1 MSRLPNGL
9 SPQQMTAFQTFFD
22 QVKDETLE
30 SKQLANFTRLVL
42 GGVAITSRNE
52 ATASNYLRNKDGD
65 SWARRK
71 FAGVYGATLLEK
83 GAIKDFL
90 TINSAIGSSNPNVLA
105 KKVAKLLKDAEN
117 WEKSWQKQISTGWY
131 STLPAEEIAEYT
143 TKEQTRAREQ
153 VRVFSNASVVR
164 QVLAFRFAW
173 QPTIDTLTYAKK
185 QMKAWNRER
194 REAKKAAKP
203 PMIGG
208 VQMPTEYFLVKES
221 VRDEIENLI
230 NDGIKPQYEQWK
242 VDQYAR
248 VSDLLTQFDSE
259 NTDKV
264 WTDEEM
270 FTRYNY
276 RETCNVHERYFK
288 YGNIKPSQT
297 WRSKDRTWAYTGLKA
312 AWQDMLTKDIHGLAE
327 TMRLQFIGYMMEK
340 VLPVVAMK
348 DSEMVDATN
357 YIDRAPR
364 FGEYVRFNFA
374 FADESSFDL
383 EGCVEQSYSSRGL
396 PFFRFPRRFYNAT
409 LPTGVKLKKGK
420 MTPFKTMIQV
430 FCQQ

>member
-1 MSRLPNGL
+1 MSRIPNGL

-22 QVKDETLE
+22 QVKDQTLE

-42 GGVAITSRNE
+42 GGVAITSRND
-52 ATASNYLRNKDGD
+52 ATASNYRRNKDGD

-90 TINSAIGSSNPNVLA
+90 TINSAMGSSNPNA
-105 KKVAKLLKDAEN
+105 IPKKVAKILKDAQN

-131 STLPAEEIAEYT
+131 STLPVEELAAYT
-143 TKEQTRAREQ
+143 TKEQTRALDQ

-164 QVLAFRFAW
+164 QVLAFRQAW

-248 VSDLLTQFDSE
+248 VSDLLTQFDSD

-297 WRSKDRTWAYTGLKA
+297 WAYTGLKD

-374 FADESSFDL
+374 FADKSSFDL

-409 LPTGVKLKKGK
+409 LPTGVTLKKGK